1 MIDAANRTVL
11 LVERLTRRYGQVLAN
26 DQVSLAV
33 RAGQVVGLL
42 GHNGAGKTTLVSQ
55 LVGLLRPDG
64 GSIRVAGVDAV
75 AQPALARQRVALQP
89 QAQAPLDGFTPRLA
103 IQLAGRVRGLTRRDA
118 AAAALTL
125 ADELD
130 IGPWLDRRAL
140 PEGGGTNA
148 VNVLLVDFRGF
159 DTLGEITVLCIVAL
173 TVYALLRRF
182 RPAPESIAIPA
193 QQTSPLDAATR
204 QTPAEQANSGYLLVA
219 GVYMRLLLPFM
230 GITAVYF
237 FLRGHNL
244 PGGGFVAGL
253 IFSVA
258 LIVQYMLAGTHW
270 VEARMHLRPHR
281 WLGYGLVLACAT
293 GLGAWAFGY
302 PFLTSHTAHLDL
314 PLLGELHLPSAFFF
328 DLGVF
333 VTVVGCTMLILV
345 ALGHQSI
352 RSHRVPERPDAAKE
366 GA

>member
-89 QAQAPLDGFTPRLA
+89 QAQAPLDGLTPRLA

-140 PEGGGTNA
+140 PEGGGISGGIRRLTAFAMAVAAPVPLVVLDEPTNDIDAARRRLLWDA
-148 VNVLLVDFRGF
+148 VRARADAGAGVLVVTHNVAEAERVVDDLVVLHHGRVVAQGSPVALRGTQDADLRLELQLTDDGPPPDGPPGAGLRRQVLPGRRVRF
-159 DTLGEITVLCIVAL
+159 TVPADGASPAVDWATALRADGRIDGYTLGPVTLEDTYLAL
-173 TVYALLRRF
+173 TTDHE
-182 RPAPESIAIPA
+182 PATE
-193 QQTSPLDAATR
+193 AAH
-204 QTPAEQANSGYLLVA
+204 V
-219 GVYMRLLLPFM
+219 
-230 GITAVYF
+230 
-237 FLRGHNL
+237 
-244 PGGGFVAGL
+244 
-253 IFSVA
+253 
-258 LIVQYMLAGTHW
+258 
-270 VEARMHLRPHR
+270 
-281 WLGYGLVLACAT
+281 
-293 GLGAWAFGY
+293 
-302 PFLTSHTAHLDL
+302 
-314 PLLGELHLPSAFFF
+314 
-328 DLGVF
+328 
-333 VTVVGCTMLILV
+333 
-345 ALGHQSI
+345 
-352 RSHRVPERPDAAKE
+352 
-366 GA
+366 